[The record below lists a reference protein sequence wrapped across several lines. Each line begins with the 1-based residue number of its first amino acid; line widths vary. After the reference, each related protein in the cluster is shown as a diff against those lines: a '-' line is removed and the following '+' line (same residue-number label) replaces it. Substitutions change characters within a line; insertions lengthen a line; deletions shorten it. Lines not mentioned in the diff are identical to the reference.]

1 MKRSEEYAL
10 TYASSPFIFT
20 GILMSSFVTTSAI
33 GLSFLISIL
42 STSGIVAGWRILSH
56 RNYLK
61 KKGITHSEYKMISK
75 YVKDTEKKLT
85 QIRSYAWKSRSIR
98 SLVQLYQLQKASKK
112 MIEQIK
118 LQPIDYYAASDFFHH
133 HVDTALSLVE
143 TISKLDKLRGNQ
155 NQRRSTLH
163 DAKQSLTEL
172 TERVT
177 LDYES
182 LFNNDVEDL
191 HFTVKLAN
199 RFSSSRKQIKGP
211 KKDDQKYI
219 R

>member
-20 GILMSSFVTTSAI
+20 GVLMSSFVTTSTV
-33 GLSFLISIL
+33 GLSVLISIL
-42 STSGIVAGWRILSH
+42 TTTGIVAGWRILSH
-56 RNYLK
+56 KNYLK
-61 KKGITHSEYKMISK
+61 KKGITHAEYKMISK
-75 YVKDTEKKLT
+75 YVKDTEKKLI
-85 QIRSYAWKSRSIR
+85 QIRSYTWKSRSIR
-98 SLVQLYQLQKASKK
+98 SIVQLYQLQKASKK

-118 LQPIDYYAASDFFHH
+118 TKPNDYYAASDFFHH

-143 TISKLDKLRGNQ
+143 TISKLDRLKGNQ
-155 NQRRSTLH
+155 MKRRSTLH
-163 DAKQSLTEL
+163 EAKQSLSEL
-172 TERVT
+172 TDRVT
-177 LDYES
+177 IDYES

-199 RFSSSRKQIKGP
+199 RFSSARKQIKEQ
-211 KKDDQKYI
+211 KKDDQKHI